1 MTLIFSE
8 PDPSRPEKEA
18 FLRALSEAELLA
30 LYNETRKAASAAREA
45 HDMEALYPLAR
56 GMKTIQRIA
65 GERGFVIKA
74 KRLLKV
80 SDA

>member
-1 MTLIFSE
+1 MTLTFSE
-8 PDPSRPEKEA
+8 QDPSRPEKEA
-18 FLRALSEAELLA
+18 FLRALDEVELLA
-30 LYNETRKAASAAREA
+30 LYNETRKAAAAARAA

-65 GERGFVIKA
+65 GERGFIIKA
-74 KRLLKV
+74 KRLLKA

>member
-1 MTLIFSE
+1 M
-8 PDPSRPEKEA
+8 
-18 FLRALSEAELLA
+18 RALSEVELLA

-65 GERGFVIKA
+65 GERGLVIRARRLAKA
-74 KRLLKV
+74 